1 MKIRTTSYFD
11 RKYRK
16 LSVAIKKK
24 AIARE
29 KIFITNPFDSRLKT
43 HKLHG
48 EKKEEWSYSVDY
60 RYRISFIFIEDS
72 EILYTSIGTH
82 DEVY

>member
-48 EKKEEWSYSVDY
+48 EKKEEW
-60 RYRISFIFIEDS
+60 
-72 EILYTSIGTH
+72 
-82 DEVY
+82 